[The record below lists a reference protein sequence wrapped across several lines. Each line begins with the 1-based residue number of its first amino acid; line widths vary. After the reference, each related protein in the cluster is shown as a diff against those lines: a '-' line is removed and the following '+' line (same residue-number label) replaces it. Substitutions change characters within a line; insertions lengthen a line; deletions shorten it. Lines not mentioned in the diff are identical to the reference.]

1 MYIDVMLRVR
11 VLLVV
16 MLVMLVMTIHLEGER
31 WDVDVE

>member
-16 MLVMLVMTIHLEGER
+16 MLVMTIHLEGER